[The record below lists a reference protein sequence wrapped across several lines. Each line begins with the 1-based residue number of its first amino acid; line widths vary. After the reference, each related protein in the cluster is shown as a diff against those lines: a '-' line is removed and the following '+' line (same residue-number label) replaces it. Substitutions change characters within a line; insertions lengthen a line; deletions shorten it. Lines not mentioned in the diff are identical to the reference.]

1 MNNAIRRSLRAAVT
15 LVLSLGASHV
25 LAEPIRGAG
34 STFAAPVI
42 MKWSQA
48 YTDARTDGG
57 DFTSP
62 DWRVDYEPVG
72 SLAGIMRL
80 QQPELDFAA
89 TDSPLPASEVSKSRL
104 LQFPVVVGGVAIATN
119 IPDIA
124 DGELRLTGSVLAD
137 IYLGKI
143 QNWSDTALRDLN
155 PGLPLPDLRIEVLH
169 RKDGSGTTFT
179 FTDYLS
185 FVSPEWKTK
194 YGADTLIAWP
204 LGTGAIGTG
213 GVIRAA
219 QQRRGSIAYLEF
231 GQASRAKLSV
241 ARLANRA
248 GEFVQPTPESLI
260 AAVAA
265 EAWKPEEHFFRS
277 LVDQPGPRAYPIAAA
292 TYVLIPRVRGGARVQ
307 RVIDLFTLALE
318 GGQQDAAGLG
328 LVPLPDALVNTI
340 KLYWA
345 SARRT
350 GG

>member
-1 MNNAIRRSLRAAVT
+1 MSNAIRRSFRAALT
-15 LVLSLGASHV
+15 LLLVLGASHV

-42 MKWSQA
+42 AKWSKA
-48 YTDARTDGG
+48 YTAARTDGG

-62 DWRVDYEPVG
+62 DWHVDYEPVG

-80 QQPELDFAA
+80 RQTELDFAA
-89 TDSPLPASEVSKSRL
+89 TDSPLAASEVSKSNL

-119 IPDIA
+119 IPGIA
-124 DGELRLTGSVLAD
+124 DGQLRLTGSVLAD

-143 QNWSDTALRDLN
+143 QNWSDMALRELN
-155 PGLPLPDLRIEVLH
+155 PGLPLPDLRIRVLH
-169 RKDGSGTTFT
+169 RKDGSGTTYT

-185 FVSPEWKTK
+185 AVSPEWKSK
-194 YGADTLIAWP
+194 YGADTLVAWP
-204 LGTGAIGTG
+204 LGTSAVGTG

-219 QQRRGSIAYLEF
+219 QEQQGSIAYLEF
-231 GQASRAKLSV
+231 GQASRAKLPV
-241 ARLANRA
+241 ARLGNKA
-248 GEFVQPTPESLI
+248 GEFVQPDPESLI

-265 EAWKPEEHFFRS
+265 EAWKPEDHFFRS

-292 TYVLIPRVRGGARVQ
+292 TYVLIPRDRGEARIQ
-307 RVIDLFTLALE
+307 RVIDLFILALE
-318 GGQQDAAGLG
+318 GGQRDAAGLG
-328 LVPLPDALVNTI
+328 LVPLPDVMVNAI

-345 SARRT
+345 NARKA